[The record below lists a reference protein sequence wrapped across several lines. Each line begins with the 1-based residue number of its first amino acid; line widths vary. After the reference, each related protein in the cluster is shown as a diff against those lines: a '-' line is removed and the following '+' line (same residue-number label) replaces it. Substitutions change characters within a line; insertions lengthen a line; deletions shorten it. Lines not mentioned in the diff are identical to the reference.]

1 MEKEIK
7 MKNFLYTVLLFVVG
21 IYAIYEQSKPEPNKF
36 IMFGALAIF
45 MVGLYRI
52 NNKIPSKHDKENT
65 EDEQ

>member
-1 MEKEIK
+1 

-21 IYAIYEQSKPEPNKF
+21 IYAIYEQSKSEPNKF

-52 NNKIPSKHDKENT
+52 SNKIPSKQDKENT